1 VGKGRDRWRRQIH
14 RGKKK
19 REQQKRSQNELT
31 GNRQRPGAKSS
42 LSEMKEEKKKT
53 GHGLNFKFFFDR
65 YHVAIVHPTNS
76 QGF

>member
-31 GNRQRPGAKSS
+31 GNRQRAGAKSS
-42 LSEMKEEKKKT
+42 LSEMKEEKKRQDM
-53 GHGLNFKFFFDR
+53 G
-65 YHVAIVHPTNS
+65 
-76 QGF
+76 